1 MNECKKFFLKLFL
14 LIVILFFCIECL
26 FWSFEKFQGGNHL
39 KHIYNYSGSF
49 RKELDYTLGYSI
61 IPNTEI
67 NATLTVIADG
77 EEHLCYKN
85 ITYQSDSK
93 GRRIS
98 VNQDFNSSKHALFFG
113 CSFMF
118 GVGLPKEHTLASN
131 FQKHSDNE
139 FKSYNYAQS
148 GHCASQM
155 LLKLRDPL
163 MFDDI
168 EKKNGC
174 AVYLFINGHLKRS
187 SGLYSF
193 IKWYP
198 WYPIFSIKENEL
210 QGPFYWLSGNHPFKY
225 KLKLRQLLDEYSHTG
240 RYLNKYFLDTCLS
253 NEESILTNIKIVEE
267 SYSLYKQYFPENPFI
282 VLNWARSGA
291 KGELKEFFEK
301 EYSARGIHFF
311 TPEMLPDKEMSFIH
325 HYDDHPSRHETD
337 WIANQLHEFIK
348 MLPHSK

>member
-1 MNECKKFFLKLFL
+1 M
-14 LIVILFFCIECL
+14 
-26 FWSFEKFQGGNHL
+26 
-39 KHIYNYSGSF
+39 
-49 RKELDYTLGYSI
+49 
-61 IPNTEI
+61 
-67 NATLTVIADG
+67 
-77 EEHLCYKN
+77 
-85 ITYQSDSK
+85 
-93 GRRIS
+93 
-98 VNQDFNSSKHALFFG
+98 
-113 CSFMF
+113 
-118 GVGLPKEHTLASN
+118 
-131 FQKHSDNE
+131 
-139 FKSYNYAQS
+139 
-148 GHCASQM
+148 
-155 LLKLRDPL
+155 
-163 MFDDI
+163 
-168 EKKNGC
+168 
-174 AVYLFINGHLKRS
+174 
-187 SGLYSF
+187 
-193 IKWYP
+193 
-198 WYPIFSIKENEL
+198 

-348 MLPHSK
+348 ALPHSK